1 MSTTMTE
8 QPFRVRFF
16 DNVQQADDAIRRL
29 LDAGFTKNELAVI
42 CPEHFQDRLLTDV
55 PRAEQPGSHAAAAIM
70 EGGAA
75 GAVLGG
81 IALGVVALASGGVAL
96 IPAAGVLI
104 GGGALAGGFSG
115 LILREGYGEEIGQCY
130 EEAIR
135 LDKIVVGVEVE
146 GEDSALRLA
155 EAERIMTEAGGHSL
169 VPAPGT

>member
-115 LILREGYGEEIGQCY
+115 LILREGYGEEIGQYY